1 MSIIVSNCQHCDDQ
15 TTISNT
21 VMCTLN
27 DFLGITVRF
36 IYTSTVTRSDSS
48 LEKTTRTL
56 RVHLIVIAIL
66 HCHKFMH
73 YRCRRKLEL
82 KWISVLHVLI

>member
-1 MSIIVSNCQHCDDQ
+1 MSINVSNCQHCDDR

-36 IYTSTVTRSDSS
+36 IHTSTVTGSDSFS
-48 LEKTTRTL
+48 RKKKKL
-56 RVHLIVIAIL
+56 RVRFAYILLLLQYYTVINLCTIGVA
-66 HCHKFMH
+66 
-73 YRCRRKLEL
+73 EN
-82 KWISVLHVLI
+82 